1 MFQELVVPALLINA
15 VPKATVDVL
24 DVLAITVAVKD
35 APANNNNKNIC

>member
-24 DVLAITVAVKD
+24 DALAINVAVED
-35 APANNNNKNIC
+35 APTNNNNKNI